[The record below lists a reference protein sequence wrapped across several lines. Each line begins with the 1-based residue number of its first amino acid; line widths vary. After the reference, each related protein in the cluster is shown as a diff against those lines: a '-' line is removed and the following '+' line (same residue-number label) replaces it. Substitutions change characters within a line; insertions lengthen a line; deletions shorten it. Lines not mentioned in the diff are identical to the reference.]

1 MNRIKKINN
10 FHIRRNISLTFGL
23 MAITMLMIQ
32 PLILTESYAAET
44 TLLEWQ
50 LLFIQED
57 SCNQSDI
64 LNEVYSSLTLKYFE
78 LYQLENIVHEAYCM
92 TELEYSEYKVNED
105 VDLLILVYDD
115 KLGEKVL
122 QPNKVD
128 GLYIHS
134 GNDRSTN
141 HLLIMCHCSDFNSSY
156 EQILPSWILT
166 HELSHF
172 VLSYKGFPR
181 SIIYNAVHEIEAEYD
196 NCIGTNFQSQYCDNF
211 KLTLRPD
218 NQSKDFPVMK
228 PYEDAVGQK
237 LVQYIPEDF
246 SDSKIINLQRDLAKM
261 WIKNEIDDNAFSNTL
276 KNFVDGPIEN
286 DHEYA
291 EPFMEIKNGFV
302 IAEKSKP
309 KDIQWDE
316 YLEPETQNQDY
327 THLLYEYIPFN
338 LEESAE
344 EINFQEM
351 PNWFKTRAILWSE
364 KRISDKVFFD
374 GVEHLIRI
382 GIINFS

>member
-1 MNRIKKINN
+1 MNRLDKINN
-10 FHIRRNISLTFGL
+10 FHIRRNICLTFGL

-57 SCNQSDI
+57 VCKQTDT
-64 LNEVYSSLTLKYFE
+64 LNEVYSSLTSKYFE
-78 LYQLENIVHEAYCM
+78 LYQLENIAQETYCM
-92 TELEYSEYKVNED
+92 TELEYSEYQVNED
-105 VDLLILVYDD
+105 VDLLILMYDS
-115 KLGEKVL
+115 KLGERVL

-141 HLLIMCHCSDFNSSY
+141 HLLIICDCSDFDSSY
-156 EQILPSWILT
+156 ESTLTSWIFS

-172 VLSYKGFPR
+172 VLSYKGF
-181 SIIYNAVHEIEAEYD
+181 SQNAIQERIHEIENEYD
-196 NCIGTNFQSQYCDNF
+196 NCVGTNFGNENCSEF
-211 KLTLRPD
+211 KITISPESS
-218 NQSKDFPVMK
+218 SKDFVMMT
-228 PYEDAVGQK
+228 PYEPAVGNK
-237 LVQYIPEDF
+237 LVKYIPEDF

-286 DHEYA
+286 DPEFA
-291 EPFMEIKNGFV
+291 EPFIEIKNGFV

-309 KDIQWDE
+309 KDVEWDE
-316 YLEPETQNQDY
+316 YLEPETQNQDNIS
-327 THLLYEYIPFN
+327 LIIEYIPFN
-338 LEESAE
+338 LDESAE
-344 EINFQEM
+344 EINFEEM
-351 PNWFKTRAILWSE
+351 PNWFKTRALLWSE